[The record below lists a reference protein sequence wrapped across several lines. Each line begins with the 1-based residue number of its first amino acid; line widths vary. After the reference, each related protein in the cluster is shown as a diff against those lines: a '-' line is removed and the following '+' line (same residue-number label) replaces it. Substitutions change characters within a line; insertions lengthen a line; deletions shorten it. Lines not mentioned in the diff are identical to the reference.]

1 MMDREFSVQ
10 IFRIFL
16 ISHGHWSLMLVNI
29 VCIAG
34 LVKENVQEDFEQIL
48 GNITL
53 LFHSTARG
61 MISFAWALS

>member
-1 MMDREFSVQ
+1 MDREFSVQ
-10 IFRIFL
+10 IFHIFL

-29 VCIAG
+29 GCIAE
-34 LVKENVQEDFEQIL
+34 LVKENVQEDFFEQIL

-53 LFHSTARG
+53 LLHSTERG